1 MATKKN
7 ARSND
12 PSYKKMK
19 GDYFPVQ
26 RNISLAA
33 PSPSA
38 TALNL
43 VDVGKVLSNVN
54 HRLYRQ
60 GKSYTCKIDLD
71 NSAALTGAIEV
82 YALVDTWYIQKA
94 WQLAFQSYQDAT
106 ADERAVMSSSKIARW
121 EDFRVSAGTGPT
133 NTLLPYRWDSSLTA
147 ARDTDGEYDNSEVT
161 LADGTQRSFTWST
174 SPAGTEFG
182 ILSEYDVGGQ
192 TNQHP
197 TGAGAE
203 ADNPYDGLQ
212 PGTQESQ
219 MDDLVT
225 RGNLPPY
232 NGVSFGSQW
241 MKVATLRNDGN
252 GSQRLTTGFFN
263 APCGLVVL
271 RAPTTDT
278 VISGEVSITVKAGQY
293 KGVAGHNMG

>member
-1 MATKKN
+1 MATSKK

-38 TALNL
+38 TALNI
-43 VDVGKVLSNVN
+43 VDVGQCLSNVN

-60 GKSYTCKIDLD
+60 GKSYTCKIDFD
-71 NSAALTGAIEV
+71 NASDLVGAIEV

-106 ADERAVMSSSKIARW
+106 ADERAVLSDSKIARW
-121 EDFRVSAGTGPT
+121 EDFRVAAGVGPA
-133 NTLLPYRWDSSLTA
+133 NTLLPYRWNSTLTG
-147 ARDTDGEYDNSEVT
+147 ARDTDGEFDNSEVT
-161 LADGTQRSFTWST
+161 LADGTQRTFTWST
-174 SPAGTEFG
+174 SPAANEFG

-192 TNQHP
+192 TNQAP
-197 TGAGAE
+197 TAASLE

-212 PGTQESQ
+212 PGVQESQ
-219 MDDLVT
+219 MDDLVG
-225 RGNLPPY
+225 RGNNPPY
-232 NGVSFGSQW
+232 NASTFGSQW

-271 RAPTTDT
+271 RTPTIGT
-278 VISGEVSITVKAGQY
+278 VITGQVSLTVKAGQY
-293 KGVAGHNMG
+293 KGTAGHNMG